1 MFLYPILADPKDA
14 VLYKLKYNAFKSI
27 IPPPIGSNYYS
38 KPYLNLPEHTQKKTS
53 KLTQPFRSRSV
64 RCTRRTLI

>member
-14 VLYKLKYNAFKSI
+14 VLYKIKYNAFKSI

-38 KPYLNLPEHTQKKTS
+38 KPYLNLPERTKK
-53 KLTQPFRSRSV
+53 KHQN
-64 RCTRRTLI
+64 